1 MNHIIAAALALILVV
16 PLALPASAQG
26 QVINGAGAT
35 FPFPLIDTWRVEY
48 QDVKPEVDLN
58 YQSIGSGGGVKQF
71 TEKTV
76 DFGATDAPLTATE
89 EGALSSP
96 AVHIPETIG
105 SVVAVYNV
113 PGVESGLKL
122 TGPVLADI
130 YLGKITVW
138 NDPAIASINPDL
150 DLPNRPIAAI
160 YRSDGSGTT
169 FVWTNYL
176 AIVSQEWRDQVGAG
190 KSVQWPSGRG
200 APGNEGVSA
209 TVQQTSY
216 SIGYVELSYA
226 LTTGM
231 NFADVQ
237 NKEGNFVTPSI
248 ESTRAAVTAAAENLP
263 AGDGSWTN
271 VSLLDASGADSY
283 PIASFSYLLLY
294 KEMST
299 SADSAEKAIALAEFI
314 AWAISP
320 EGQQFAERLSY
331 VPLPDTVVRLN
342 METLASLTFDGRRV
356 LEGQGGEAGQSSA
369 SAEFGG
375 TSYIV
380 VAKSEGATATSASI
394 NDAESVEVAFE
405 GSGDVELTLPKAMI
419 DGIFAISAVGGG
431 EIEFEEAGSTD
442 DDTTIRFTVPE
453 NATVEITGATVVPEF
468 GTFAALALAAS
479 IASLIALV
487 RAGRVPRFW

>member
-1 MNHIIAAALALILVV
+1 MHYVIAAVVALVLVV

-26 QVINGAGAT
+26 QAINGAGAT

-48 QDVKPEVDLN
+48 KKVDPGVDLN

-89 EGALSSP
+89 EDALPSP

-105 SVVAVYNV
+105 SVVAAYNV

-122 TGPVLADI
+122 TGPILADI
-130 YLGKITVW
+130 YLGKITRW
-138 NDPAIASINPDL
+138 DDPAIVAANPDM
-150 DLPNRPIAAI
+150 DMPGRPIAAI

-169 FVWTNYL
+169 FVWTSYL
-176 AIVSQEWRDQVGAG
+176 AAVSQEWSDEVGAG
-190 KSVQWPSGRG
+190 KSVQWPAGRG
-200 APGNEGVSA
+200 APGNEGVSS
-209 TVQQTSY
+209 TVSQSPY

-231 NFADVQ
+231 DFADIQ
-237 NKEGNFVTPSI
+237 NRAGNFVTPTL

-263 AGDGSWTN
+263 AGDESWTG
-271 VSLLDASGADSY
+271 VSLLDAPGDDSY

-299 SADSAEKAIALAEFI
+299 STDSAEKAQALAEFV
-314 AWAISP
+314 AWAISSA
-320 EGQQFAERLSY
+320 GQQHAEELSY
-331 VPLPDTVVRLN
+331 VPLPDAVVQLN
-342 METLASLTFDGRRV
+342 METLALLTYDGQQ
-356 LEGQGGEAGQSSA
+356 LMEGQGGAGQSSA

-375 TSYIV
+375 NTYTV
-380 VAKSEGATATSASI
+380 LARSESATATSASI

-405 GSGDVELTLPKAMI
+405 GSGDVELTLPKSMI
-419 DGIFAISAVGGG
+419 DGITAVSTGGD
-431 EIEFEEAGSTD
+431 EIEFEEVSSTD
-442 DDTTIRFTVPE
+442 ADTTIRFAVPE
-453 NATVEITGATVVPEF
+453 NATVEITGAMVVPEF
-468 GTFAALALAAS
+468 GTVAGIALAAS
-479 IASLIALV
+479 IASLIALARTGKV
-487 RAGRVPRFW
+487 RRFW